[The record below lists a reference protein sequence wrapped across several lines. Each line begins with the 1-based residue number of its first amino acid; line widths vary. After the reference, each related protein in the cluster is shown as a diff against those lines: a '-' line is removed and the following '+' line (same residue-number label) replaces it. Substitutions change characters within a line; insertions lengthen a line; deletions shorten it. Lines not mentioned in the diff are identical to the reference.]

1 LRHSI
6 LWAALAGS
14 GLVIALGSARASS
27 AIPIDT
33 PRVVQTGDLGVT
45 VGVRYTMRASDHPG
59 MQDDPGPYLRD
70 GLVTIT
76 AGPQNWTSTFP
87 FASLAAL
94 APNLP
99 QIVPTGTKD
108 GCGVAGPI
116 AIEPLD
122 GSRDPAVV
130 VNTVIVVK
138 GCLAVPHVF
147 VPAGDA
153 SDQYAQATL
162 YTETHPPKLRPGM
175 GRYIPGRPA
184 GSLRVTRIRKIVL
197 PNPREL
203 ASFGPHEIYVIDGI
217 DRSGATATI
226 ALDRPKPGELPDA
239 GETIGLYNVPTAAF
253 LPALRLSAEHEAR
266 FAALPSPT
274 PAHR

>member
-6 LWAALAGS
+6 LWAVLAGS
-14 GLVIALGSARASS
+14 GLVVALGSARAFP
-27 AIPIDT
+27 AVPVDA
-33 PRVVQTGDLGVT
+33 PRVTQTGDLGVT
-45 VGVRYTMRASDHPG
+45 VVVRYTLTPSQHPG
-59 MQDDPGPYLRD
+59 AQDDTGPYLRD

-76 AGPQNWTSTFP
+76 AGPQNWVSTFP

-99 QIVPTGTKD
+99 QTVPAGVL
-108 GCGVAGPI
+108 CGVAGPI

-147 VPAGDA
+147 VPTGDA

-162 YTETHPPKLRPGM
+162 YTETHPLRLRPGM
-175 GRYIPGRPA
+175 GRYVPGRPA
-184 GSLRVTRIRKIVL
+184 SSLRVTRIRKIVL

-203 ASFGPHEIYVIDGI
+203 ASFGPHEIYVIDGV
-217 DRSGATATI
+217 DARGAISSI
-226 ALDRPKPGELPDA
+226 ALDRPRPGELPDA
-239 GETIGLYNVPTAAF
+239 GETIGLYTTPTADF
-253 LPALRLSAEHEAR
+253 LPAMRLSAEHEAR
-266 FAALPSPT
+266 FAAQPSPA
-274 PAHR
+274 PSRR